1 MKVVHRFTLLLVFVA
16 LILPNVKQA
25 GAQAGVEMELSA
37 AYQFGEHVTFTAR
50 LISPAQIQRA
60 SIFIH
65 DSTQVIT
72 HVLPVTFNGQGV
84 SEVRFDT
91 RQNLLRPFT
100 TVLWRYELTL
110 PDGSILQSATG
121 SIRYDDDRFAWQSL
135 EADSLRVHWY
145 QGDEGFG
152 VSGLNAAQAGI
163 QNIRRMFEPDLS
175 QPVDIYIYTS
185 EGDLRGTLYGAE
197 PWVAGH
203 ADSAAGVVM
212 VTIEP
217 GSSQGILME
226 QRIPHELMH
235 VLFYRQVGAG
245 YREVPAW
252 LREGMSMLA
261 EVYPNPNYIVLLR
274 DAAANDE
281 LIPIRDLCDSFSPR
295 IDSALLAYAEAR
307 SFTDHLRGQFGSDG
321 LLNLAGIY
329 ASGVDC
335 ERGLE
340 RAFGV
345 SLARLERDWRVT
357 VLGQTGI
364 MSTLENFAPYLL
376 LLCLVMLFPLIGV
389 IGSLRRKGNPNGR

>member
-1 MKVVHRFTLLLVFVA
+1 MKVLHRSILSILVAAWVLL
-16 LILPNVKQA
+16 NVKLV

-37 AYQFGEHVTFTAR
+37 SYQFGEHVTFTAR
-50 LISPAQIQRA
+50 LISPVQVQKA

-72 HVLPVTFNGQGV
+72 HAQPVTFNDQGI
-84 SEVRFDT
+84 SEFRFDT

-110 PDGSILQSATG
+110 ADGSVLQSATG
-121 SIRYDDDRFAWQSL
+121 SIRYDDDRFAWQTL
-135 EADSLRVHWY
+135 PADPLHIHWY
-145 QGDEGFG
+145 QGDDDFG
-152 VSGLNAAQAGI
+152 TSALNAAQAGI
-163 QNIRRMFEPDLS
+163 QNIRRFFEPDLS
-175 QPVDIYIYTS
+175 QPVDIFIYVS
-185 EGDLRGTLYGAE
+185 EGDLRGTLYRAE
-197 PWVAGH
+197 AWVAGH
-203 ADSAAGVVM
+203 ADTAAGVVM

-217 GSSQGILME
+217 GSDQGIRME

-235 VLFYRQVGAG
+235 VLFSREVGAG
-245 YREVPAW
+245 YRDLPAW

-274 DAAANDE
+274 DAAARDE

-307 SFTDHLRGQFGSDG
+307 SFTDYLRGEYGSDG
-321 LLNLAGIY
+321 LLKLAGIH
-329 ASGVDC
+329 ANGVDC
-335 ERGLE
+335 ERGTE

-345 SLARLERDWRVT
+345 SLVRLERDWRVT

-364 MSTLENFAPYLL
+364 MSMLENFAPYLL
-376 LLCLVMLFPLIGV
+376 LLCLVVLFPLIGV

>member
-1 MKVVHRFTLLLVFVA
+1 MKELHRLILLLLLAA
-16 LILPNVKQA
+16 LALLNVKQ
-25 GAQAGVEMELSA
+25 GRAQAGVEMELSA
-37 AYQFGEHVTFTAR
+37 SHQFGEHVTFTAR
-50 LISPAQIQRA
+50 LISPLQVQRA

-72 HVLPVTFNGQGV
+72 HVQPVTFDEQGI
-84 SEVRFDT
+84 SEFRFDT

-110 PDGSILQSATG
+110 ADGNVLQSATG
-121 SIRYDDDRFAWQSL
+121 SIRYDDDRFAWRTL

-145 QGDEGFG
+145 DGDEAFG
-152 VSGLNAAQAGI
+152 ASALNAAQAGL
-163 QNIRRMFEPDLS
+163 QNIRRLFEADLS
-175 QPVDIYIYTS
+175 QPVDIFIYAS
-185 EGDLRGTLYGAE
+185 EGDLRGTLYGAQA
-197 PWVAGH
+197 WVAGH
-203 ADSAAGVVM
+203 ADTAAGVVM

-217 GSSQGILME
+217 GSDQGIRME

-235 VLFYRQVGAG
+235 VMFHRQVGAG
-245 YREVPAW
+245 YRDVPAW
-252 LREGMSMLA
+252 LREGMSVLA

-274 DAAANDE
+274 DAAARDA

-307 SFTDHLRGQFGSDG
+307 SFTDYLRGQYGSDG
-321 LLNLAGIY
+321 LLNLAGVY

-335 ERGLE
+335 ERGTE

-364 MSTLENFAPYLL
+364 MSMLENFAPYLL
-376 LLCLVMLFPLIGV
+376 LLCLVLLFPLIGV
-389 IGSLRRKGNPNGR
+389 IGSLRKKGNPNGR